1 MLCKDTIKQ
10 AKYKIKYVIF
20 LFSSV
25 SIFDNYKDS
34 RNNAMNKLNVHF
46 LRECRVYTQTFVN

>member
-20 LFSSV
+20 LFSSM
-25 SIFDNYKDS
+25 SIDKYKDS
-34 RNNAMNKLNVHF
+34 RNNAMNK
-46 LRECRVYTQTFVN
+46 